1 MAEGGEGGG
10 GVKKLLT
17 VVQVL
22 ASFPLMLV
30 GILVGFVCMSLYA
43 GWLYGEKQF
52 GDFANEMRKD
62 PK

>member
-1 MAEGGEGGG
+1 M
-10 GVKKLLT
+10 KKLLT